1 MTRLLRTL
9 ALILL
14 CACIARPAFAQ
25 QDLYPSK
32 PIRMVVCCTGFPEAV
47 ARLLAER
54 MSEEAKQSVVVDP
67 RPGANGILG
76 AEIVAKSAPDGYTM
90 FIGTNSTH
98 AANQSLYRTLPYDYI
113 KDFTPVSAVSQGAL
127 LAAVKPSLAVH
138 SIAELTALAKKE
150 PGKLSYGWASSS
162 TRVAVELYKQIVGL
176 QFVDVPYKTLPQATT
191 DLVGGRLDFMV
202 GDMVSLPPLVAAGK
216 LRALA
221 VTGTKRM
228 PSLPDIPTMQEAGV
242 PDYSLTFWVAA
253 YLPAGASPPITQKLN
268 ALLTSA
274 LNSPRVKEFLLKA
287 GSEPFPTTPEELM
300 RFQVAEHDKWRKVIT
315 GAGIQPE

>member
-1 MTRLLRTL
+1 
-9 ALILL
+9 
-14 CACIARPAFAQ
+14 
-25 QDLYPSK
+25 
-32 PIRMVVCCTGFPEAV
+32 
-47 ARLLAER
+47 
-54 MSEEAKQSVVVDP
+54 
-67 RPGANGILG
+67 
-76 AEIVAKSAPDGYTM
+76 
-90 FIGTNSTH
+90 
-98 AANQSLYRTLPYDYI
+98 
-113 KDFTPVSAVSQGAL
+113 
-127 LAAVKPSLAVH
+127 
-138 SIAELTALAKKE
+138 
-150 PGKLSYGWASSS
+150 
-162 TRVAVELYKQIVGL
+162 
-176 QFVDVPYKTLPQATT
+176 VPYKTLPQATT

-253 YLPAGASPPITQKLN
+253 YLPAGASPAITQKLN